1 MKRFYNYFLSL
12 FLLTLAGITS
22 AVAQDYKVSDPVS
35 DPTTIV
41 GKDIVLK
48 ALGSHNGGGG
58 FLCGSG
64 FSTSIT
70 ADVFYVLEA
79 AGTDGNGNPIYTL
92 KLKSTGLY
100 FKDYELK
107 TAFDGSG

>member
-70 ADVFYVLEA
+70 ADVFYVLET

-92 KLKSTGLY
+92 KQKSTGLY
-100 FKDYELK
+100 FKDYE
-107 TAFDGSG
+107 ACF